1 MTSDDQPDL
10 PHSKTAA
17 AGAASSA
24 PTAGTRE
31 WLGLALLA
39 LPTILLGLDLTLLH
53 LALPALAADLQPT
66 SLQALWIMDAYG
78 FMIAG
83 FLITMGTLGDRI
95 GRRKLLM
102 IGAAAFA
109 GASVLAA
116 VSTSAV
122 MLIAARALLGIAG
135 ATLMP
140 STLAL
145 ITNMFVDPRQRALGF
160 GIWATM
166 FALGMA
172 LGPVMGGVLLEH
184 FCWGAAF
191 LIAVPVVG
199 LLLLLAPVLLPEH
212 RASHAG
218 RLDLASVGLSIAAM
232 LPVVYGLKQ
241 IAKDGFGLHPVGAI
255 TMGLV
260 FAVLFVRR
268 QRCLADPLLDVS
280 LFSNR
285 AFSVAL
291 IVLLFGLVAVGGTML
306 LVTQYLQLV
315 AGFSPL
321 VAGLWMGPPA
331 LAMVAAGVTA
341 PLMARHVRPGFVV
354 AGALGFSVVGYLM
367 LTQLNSSTCGVAIV
381 VAGFSL
387 AYLGLGTI
395 AALGTDLVVGSA
407 PADKAGSASAMSETV
422 QDLGVSLGIAVLGS
436 LATAIYRRTMLGRMP
451 EGLSDAAHAAV
462 GDSLWAASS
471 VASEL
476 PAGLMEEA
484 QAAFT
489 MGVSGAAAFSAASV
503 ALLAVLATVS
513 LRHIGIIE
521 GSEPRQPHLTGQPLE
536 PASLVR
542 AGFWALFRC

>member
-1 MTSDDQPDL
+1 MTSQHGSDL
-10 PHSKTAA
+10 PLSRTAIETA
-17 AGAASSA
+17 PSPPVTAGA
-24 PTAGTRE
+24 RE

-66 SLQALWIMDAYG
+66 SMQALWIMDAYG

-102 IGAAAFA
+102 MGAAAFA
-109 GASVLAA
+109 AASALAA
-116 VSTSAV
+116 FSTSAV

-145 ITNMFVDPRQRALGF
+145 ITNMFADPRQRALGF

-172 LGPVMGGVLLEH
+172 LGPVVGGVLLEH
-184 FCWGAAF
+184 FWWGAAF
-191 LIAVPVVG
+191 LIAVPIVG
-199 LLLLLAPVLLPEH
+199 LLLVLAPLLLPEY
-212 RASHAG
+212 RAPQAG
-218 RLDLASVGLSIAAM
+218 RLDLASVGLSLAAM
-232 LPVVYGLKQ
+232 LPVVYGIKQ
-241 IAKDGFGLHPVGAI
+241 IAKDGFGLHPVGALAV
-255 TMGLV
+255 GLV

-268 QRCLADPLLDVS
+268 QQRLADPLLDIS
-280 LFSNR
+280 LFANR

-341 PLMARHVRPGFVV
+341 PLIARRVRPGFVV
-354 AGALGFSVVGYLM
+354 AGALGLSVVGYLM
-367 LTQLNSSTCGVAIV
+367 LTRLDNSASGVGIV

-436 LATAIYRRTMLGRMP
+436 LATAIYRRTMLDRIP
-451 EGLSDAAHAAV
+451 EGLGREAHEAV
-462 GDSLWAASS
+462 GDSLWAATS

-476 PAGLMEEA
+476 PAGLIEEA

-489 MGVSGAAAFSAASV
+489 VGFSSAAVVSAVSV
-503 ALLAVLATVS
+503 SVLAVLAAVS
-513 LRHIGIIE
+513 LRHIGVIDS
-521 GSEPRQPHLTGQPLE
+521 GEPRQ
-536 PASLVR
+536 
-542 AGFWALFRC
+542 